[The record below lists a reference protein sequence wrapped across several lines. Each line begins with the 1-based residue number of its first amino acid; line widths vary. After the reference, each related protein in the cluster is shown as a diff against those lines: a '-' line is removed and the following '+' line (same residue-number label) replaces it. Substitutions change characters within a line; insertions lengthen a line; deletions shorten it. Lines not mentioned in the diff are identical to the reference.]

1 MDIFVIFALGIVT
14 AIATSLDEIIVL
26 AMFHG
31 SVAPG
36 PEGRHRRRIIGLGY
50 FLGSLFGVFI
60 FAGIAVGLVQFPV
73 QRYIFWLG
81 LIPILMGIYSLIHTK
96 DDSELQTAGSIIGR
110 TRGSLAPLAQYII
123 IALVLSF
130 DDFGVYI
137 PLLAVMRTQE
147 ILMIIFAAVINV
159 ILVIYVSQRISNLAV
174 VKRYL
179 DKVAQWLIPVIFIL
193 IGLFVIING
202 YTAL

>member
-60 FAGIAVGLVQFPV
+60 FAGIAVGLAQFPI
-73 QRYIFWLG
+73 QRYIF
-81 LIPILMGIYSLIHTK
+81 
-96 DDSELQTAGSIIGR
+96 
-110 TRGSLAPLAQYII
+110 LARSYPHLNG
-123 IALVLSF
+123 
-130 DDFGVYI
+130 D
-137 PLLAVMRTQE
+137 
-147 ILMIIFAAVINV
+147 IFPNTHE
-159 ILVIYVSQRISNLAV
+159 R
-174 VKRYL
+174 
-179 DKVAQWLIPVIFIL
+179 
-193 IGLFVIING
+193 
-202 YTAL
+202 